1 MAFLILGKML
11 LLLVVNIESNGK
23 IRVSDMFISASKT
36 LIEISLAFLI
46 QVSMI
51 LLSYFCFFKI
61 VYNSLNLVGLILA
74 CLTIADIRWA
84 KQKDMFL
91 DKALDGLN

>member
-11 LLLVVNIESNGK
+11 LLLVVNIESNDK
-23 IRVSDMFISASKT
+23 IRVSYMFISASKT

-46 QVSMI
+46 QVSVI
-51 LLSYFCFFKI
+51 LLGYFCFFKI

-74 CLTIADIRWA
+74 CLTIADICWA
-84 KQKDMFL
+84 IQKYMFL

>member
-11 LLLVVNIESNGK
+11 LLSVVNIESNGK
-23 IRVSDMFISASKT
+23 IRVSDIFISASKT
-36 LIEISLAFLI
+36 LIEILLVLI
-46 QVSMI
+46 QVSII

-61 VYNSLNLVGLILA
+61 IYNSLNLVGLILA

-91 DKALDGLN
+91 DRALDGLN